1 MMGIEVRELKGKDPE
16 CQRFYQIGSD
26 LSSQKWGVESGPAHA
41 LDPSSAGVSY
51 VLLLLLVD
59 T

>member
-1 MMGIEVRELKGKDPE
+1 MIGIEVRELKGKDPE
-16 CQRFYQIGSD
+16 CQQFYQIGSD
-26 LSSQKWGVESGPAHA
+26 LSSQKWGVESVHA
-41 LDPSSAGVSY
+41 RVLDPSSAGVFY